1 MNFKTILTVLSF
13 NMLALSNPIYK
24 EYSTEVVDNFTNG
37 EDNLQF
43 LTKNNNLMDKT
54 QNNNTNNENVCN
66 TAECIEV
73 ADKLINNMDTTVD
86 PCENFYQF
94 TCGNYIKTHP
104 VNENNLTV
112 SNSFSSSN
120 HEDELIKIIEG
131 NYQPNKNLNQ
141 QDRVY
146 DENVFNKLKNFYK
159 SCMDV
164 NDIKN
169 KGGKPVLDLIN
180 RIKIHEMKNKF
191 NDPNVLTKMLIVLH
205 LISRTTDPK
214 SNPVLFNL
222 TVEFDEQMKANLLIK
237 KANPFTN
244 NYSKESLEELLLK
257 VYDGT
262 GKKDINKMIESY
274 FSFENILLK
283 DNTNETPVKDTSIKN
298 WVSVKTLNEKYPFI
312 NWKFYLEERFKSSG
326 LDSTQINDEFTI
338 NVRDEKYLEKLSFI
352 LSKVNGEALSNYF
365 EISTIISYFAFIPVY
380 PELYDNLDKRS
391 EICFKYLNED
401 FMPLAIGKYY
411 VEKYFTQNKKQYS
424 EKLIEYIKTTMIN
437 RIQQMEWLDPPT
449 IEYAYKKVANMT
461 EIIGYP
467 EIIFNP
473 KSIYELYKDLE
484 FTENDFFNNMVSVSN
499 YCNSFSLKMAEFSKE
514 DIQVIHSAPQQINGM
529 YMPSLNKIIILA
541 ALLQPPIFSAGI
553 PDYINYGG
561 IGSVIGH
568 ELTHAF
574 DNEGKNYDMKGDYY
588 NWWTDDDQMQY
599 EGLTKCFINQ
609 YNQFEMKD
617 LSGNIHHIDGERT
630 LNENLS
636 DNGGLA
642 RAYESW
648 KLSLLEDPETVKKE
662 NKQLPGLTNF
672 TNDQLFFI
680 SFGNMWCENIYNSKA
695 NLENALKDIHAKGFA
710 RVNGVVSNSK
720 EFAKA
725 FNCPLKSKMNP
736 QNKCVLW

>member
-13 NMLALSNPIYK
+13 NILALSNPIYK

-43 LTKNNNLMDKT
+43 LKKNNNLMDKT
-54 QNNNTNNENVCN
+54 QNANTNNENVCN

-73 ADKLINNMDTTVD
+73 ADKLIKSMDTTVD
-86 PCENFYQF
+86 PCEDFYQF

-104 VNENNLTV
+104 ASPNNPRV
-112 SNSFSSSN
+112 SNMLSSGN
-120 HEDELIKIIEG
+120 HKDELLKIIEG
-131 NYQPNKNLNQ
+131 NYQPNKNLSQ
-141 QDRVY
+141 QDREY

-164 NDIKN
+164 NDIKS

-180 RIKIHEMKNKF
+180 RLKIHEMKNKF
-191 NDPNVLTKMLIVLH
+191 NDPNVLTEMLIALH
-205 LISRTTDPK
+205 LNSISPDSDSEPA
-214 SNPVLFNL
+214 LFTF
-222 TVEFDEQMKANLLIK
+222 TVELDEQMRANLLID
-237 KANPFTN
+237 KAEQF
-244 NYSKESLEELLLK
+244 SKEYNKGILEKILLK
-257 VYDGT
+257 VYDDSEN
-262 GKKDINKMIESY
+262 KDINKMIES
-274 FSFENILLK
+274 FISFENLLFEGTDESIKK
-283 DNTNETPVKDTSIKN
+283 DKSIKN

-312 NWKFYLEERFKSSG
+312 NWKVYLEERFKSSG
-326 LDSTQINDEFTI
+326 LDSTEINDEFTI
-338 NVRDEKYLEKLSFI
+338 NVRDEKYLETLKLI
-352 LSKVNGEALSNYF
+352 LGKVNGETLANYF
-365 EISTIISYFAFIPVY
+365 EISTIVNYITFLPILPS
-380 PELYDNLDKRS
+380 LYEDRDTRS
-391 EICFKYLNED
+391 ELCFGYLNDEY
-401 FMPLAIGKYY
+401 MSLAMGKYY
-411 VEKYFTQNKKQYS
+411 VEQYFTPNKKQYS

-449 IEYAYKKVANMT
+449 IEYAIKKVTNMT

-467 EIIFNP
+467 EVIFHP

-484 FTENDFFNNMVSVSN
+484 FTENDFFNNIVSVSN
-499 YCNSFSLKMAEFSKE
+499 YFNNVLLKYAKYSKE
-514 DIQVIHSAPQQINGM
+514 DFQIIQSAPQIPNAF
-529 YMPSLNKIIILA
+529 YMRHLNKIIILA
-541 ALLQPPIFSAGI
+541 AILQPPMFSAGI

-574 DNEGKNYDMKGDYY
+574 DNDGKKFDMNGNYY

-599 EGLTKCFINQ
+599 EDLTKCFIDQ
-609 YNQFEMKD
+609 YNQFEIKD
-617 LSGNIHHIDGERT
+617 LDGDSHHIDGKGT
-630 LNENLS
+630 LDENLS

-680 SFGNMWCENIYNSKA
+680 SFGNMWCESFYNSKSY
-695 NLENALKDIHAKGFA
+695 LENALKDEHAKGFA